1 MEKSIVEEIWLDEM
15 SDAIQ
20 VEIEKFKW
28 IDFDENIKT

>member
-1 MEKSIVEEIWLDEM
+1 MEKNIIEEIWLDEK

-28 IDFDENIKT
+28 IIFDENIKT